1 MEISNNKL
9 PKRKAK
15 KTFMT
20 VTGYFPSK
28 KNSRSIFFE
37 SMLEKKLFLSLEFDE
52 NVLNY
57 LEQPVIIEYTN
68 KNRKTTY
75 CPDCLINYKNSKS
88 KLVEVKYSSELI
100 DREDEFKIK
109 FEQAKLYANENNLIF
124 DIFTE
129 KSIEPIELKNMEF
142 LYSFAFNKKDD
153 EKEKYIIKTL
163 KSIEDTTITEL
174 LSLLSN
180 NRFEQAKYLP
190 SIWKLV
196 FDNIIDINYETEQ
209 IGMNSIIRLKNE

>member
-15 KTFMT
+15 KTFMS

-68 KNRKTTY
+68 KNRKTSY
-75 CPDCLINYKNSKS
+75 CPDCLIDYKNSES
-88 KLVEVKYSSELI
+88 KLIEVKYSSELI
-100 DREDEFKIK
+100 DREDELKIK

-129 KSIEPIELKNMEF
+129 KSIEPMELKNMEF
-142 LYSFAFNKKDD
+142 LYSFAFNIKDD
-153 EKEKYIIKTL
+153 EKEKYIIKIL
-163 KSIEDTTITEL
+163 KTIEDTTITEL

-196 FDNIIDINYETEQ
+196 FDNIIDINYKTEQ
-209 IGMNSIIRLKNE
+209 IGMNSTIRLNHE